1 MSNVIAKNTCSSQK
15 TAPVEFTL
23 HAGGDL
29 LLNVTL
35 DVPVET
41 IALGGFAVAYWYLS
55 TETFRGGF
63 RL

>member
-1 MSNVIAKNTCSSQK
+1 MSNVNVQTTCSSQK
-15 TAPVEFTL
+15 TAPVEFTV
-23 HAGGDL
+23 HADGDL
-29 LLNVTL
+29 LFNVTL
-35 DVPVET
+35 DVPVAT